1 MQAVFTAWTDAL
13 LPVSTYLVLAVCGA
27 CAAAW
32 RRPERWGPGVRWLL
46 TGLAAWAWIFTTP
59 AVANLGVRA
68 LEGPVAARSAPAVG
82 DEGPAL
88 IMVMASGEVS
98 TRGGR
103 LRARL
108 DEAGWERLLEGVALW
123 RQVGGTLLFAG
134 GVGGIH
140 NPDASL
146 GEVMAGHAAQ
156 LGVPVSAIRVRHG
169 ASRTHDELRVAGPE
183 IRAHAGPV
191 WLVTSALHMPRTL
204 RVAQRLG
211 LRVRPHRCDY
221 RQLVEPAWG
230 AWLPNARGALVFA
243 DVLHEVVGLAY
254 YTARGW
260 A

>member
-1 MQAVFTAWTDAL
+1 MQALFTSWTDAL
-13 LPVSTYLVLAVCGA
+13 LPVSTYLVLLLCGG
-27 CAAAW
+27 CMVAW
-32 RRPERWGPGVRWLL
+32 RRRDRWGPGVRWLL

-68 LEGPVAARSAPAVG
+68 LEGPVPARAAPVLADKGS
-82 DEGPAL
+82 AL
-88 IMVMASGEVS
+88 IMVMGSGDVS
-98 TRGGR
+98 TRGGV

-123 RQVGGTLLFAG
+123 RRVGGTLLFAG
-134 GVGGIH
+134 DVDGDGSPG
-140 NPDASL
+140 ASL
-146 GEVMAGHAAQ
+146 GGVMAHHAAQ
-156 LGVPVSAIRVRHG
+156 LGVPSSAIRVRQG
-169 ASRTHDELRVAGPE
+169 ASRTHEELRVAAPE

-211 LRVRPHRCDY
+211 LRVQPHRCDY

-243 DVLHEVVGLAY
+243 DVLHEVIGLAY
-254 YTARGW
+254 YSARGW